1 MRKPPI
7 PDHQSNGQESSRQLN
22 QNDPLALIGLP
33 TLRSV
38 LYVHV
43 SEILYCK
50 GESSQTSV
58 ILLNNKPLIVTRTL
72 KQCEELLEKFGFC
85 RIHKS
90 YLINLY
96 HLKAYHRVEGKAV
109 ELTDGT
115 RIEVSATYKDT
126 LKSKLFIL

>member
-1 MRKPPI
+1 VIKFPLS
-7 PDHQSNGQESSRQLN
+7 DHLSSGQESTHQLN
-22 QNDPLALIGLP
+22 QHDPLALIGLP

-38 LYVHV
+38 IYVHV

-58 ILLNNKPLIVTRTL
+58 FFMGNKSLIVTRTL
-72 KQCEELLEKFGFC
+72 RQCEELLGNFGFC

-109 ELTDGT
+109 DLTDGT
-115 RIEVSATYKDT
+115 RIEISATYKDV
-126 LKSKLFIL
+126 LKDKLFIL